1 MTCAVGMTPLAKC
14 QADGT
19 LGACTCSPLTAAAGG
34 ASTGVG
40 GAATGATAG
49 NAAAGAKPP
58 GVGASGTG
66 GGAPYVAGTGGV
78 LPPGGAAGGGG
89 TTVTPDS
96 GDYGSWPMMGYD
108 TRNNYNNPK
117 ETILSVANAPMLKEK
132 WRTKLAGFPPGTPVV
147 GGGRVFIQASGG
159 TFAVSLAT
167 GEKLWQRDDL
177 AGTSSIAYAD
187 GFVYVHINAADL
199 FKLNAVD
206 GTNVWGPVRTFDP
219 VGCDGESSP
228 IVANNMVFVGH
239 SCGPME
245 TASDATADTFAK
257 AKGGVEAFDIS
268 NGQRVWTYL
277 TVPAAGPEN
286 GAMVWSTVSVDLEA
300 KVLYA
305 GTGNNYSVQ
314 GENSDS
320 IHAVDLMTGMRLW
333 KTQVHTDD
341 TWSIAGALLGPDTDF
356 GANPILADIDGM
368 PVVADG
374 DKGSNFHAMDR
385 KTGKILWQRTM
396 LSTSRNPQNGGILM
410 NGAFDGNNFY
420 VLVNQP
426 NDTANPSVLRAL
438 DARKQG
444 ADAWP
449 AKSFGALSWGAPA
462 LGNGVL
468 VVPNGSHL
476 YVLNAKTSEMLASFD
491 TGGTIAAGSPAI
503 VDGNIVVTSGLTYMY
518 APEALQNDE
527 VICYAVPGAKAPD
540 IKGGAV
546 PTTPTFVPGS
556 PTFSAVYQ
564 EIIVGRGCNGAPTCH
579 ASMSGG
585 NLTMRNKAEAYLAL
599 VGIKGMGVNGPGA
612 ATPNCADTGL
622 TRVVP
627 NDPANSLL
635 LDKVASA
642 APKCGTVMP
651 PGSMLTAPQIEQIR
665 AWIMAGAKDD

>member
-1 MTCAVGMTPLAKC
+1 MAGATPVAKC
-14 QADGT
+14 QPDGT
-19 LGACTCSPLTAAAGG
+19 LGPCTCSPLTASAGGGSTLAGAGG
-34 ASTGVG
+34 ARPVG
-40 GAATGATAG
+40 TAG
-49 NAAAGAKPP
+49 IP
-58 GVGASGTG
+58 GVGVAGAGASATG
-66 GGAPYVAGTGGV
+66 GGAPYVAGTGGA
-78 LPPGGAAGGGG
+78 PPVGAAAGSGGG
-89 TTVTPDS
+89 TPGVVP

-117 ETILSVANAPMLKEK
+117 ETILSVATAPMLKEK

-187 GFVYVHINAADL
+187 GFIYVHINAADL

-206 GTNVWGPVRTFDP
+206 GKNVWGPVRTFDP
-219 VGCDGESSP
+219 GGCDGESSP
-228 IVANNMVFVGH
+228 ILAKNMVFVGH

-277 TVPAAGPEN
+277 TTPMASTEN

-300 KVLYA
+300 NVLFA

-314 GENSDS
+314 GENSDA

-333 KTQVHTDD
+333 KTQVHADD

-356 GANPILADIDGM
+356 GANPIVADVDGQLI
-368 PVVADG
+368 VADG
-374 DKGSNFHAMDR
+374 EKGSRFHAMDR
-385 KTGKILWQRTM
+385 KTGMILWQTPM

-410 NGAFDGNNFY
+410 NGAFDGKYFY
-420 VLVNQP
+420 VLANQP
-426 NDTANPSVLRAL
+426 DDPTNKSVLHAL
-438 DARKQG
+438 DPRKQG

-449 AKSFGALSWGAPA
+449 PKSLGELSWGAPA

-468 VVPNGSHL
+468 VVPNGSHI
-476 YVLNAKTSEMLASFD
+476 YVLNAMTSEMLASFD

-503 VDGNIVVTSGLTYMY
+503 VDGNIVVTSGLDYMY
-518 APEALQNDE
+518 APEALHNDE

-540 IKGGAV
+540 VKSDGMS
-546 PTTPTFVPGS
+546 TTPTFVPGS

-599 VGIKGMGVNGPGA
+599 VGVKGMGVNGPGA
-612 ATPNCADTGL
+612 TTPNCADSGQ

-651 PGSMLTAPQIEQIR
+651 PGSMLTPQQIDQIR